1 MENEKDSV
9 VKNKGYIPSFKS
21 KIKNLIF
28 AFKRSF
34 EGHTRYTWVWII
46 FFFLILVISG
56 IVLYFQYQDE
66 TWLFDKV
73 IRHFVMPIIEL
84 GIFGMLIFIIFMGI
98 QGIVVPIP
106 SELVLLTSGLIW
118 GVVGGS
124 IIGIV
129 GSMVAGTITYYV
141 AVLGGR
147 PVIEKFL
154 GQENLE
160 IIDSYIK
167 KHGLWAIIFARA
179 FPFMAFDPI
188 SYASGFLKVKFR
200 DYTIATLIGSVIR
213 CVFYAWLGSTLV
225 TQEDISQWL
234 KDPAKYQQFIDQYS
248 SNFNSVL
255 FMLVLILGL
264 AFLVYQF
271 LLMPYLKKKSGILN
285 KES

>member
-1 MENEKDSV
+1 MENGKDLKIDNRGFQS
-9 VKNKGYIPSFKS
+9 SLFS
-21 KIKNLIF
+21 KIKKAIIT
-28 AFKRSF
+28 FKRSF
-34 EGHTRYTWVWII
+34 EGHNRFTWVWIVI
-46 FFFLILVISG
+46 FLLILVISG

-73 IRHFVMPIIEL
+73 LRHFVMPIIEL

-124 IIGIV
+124 IIGVI

-160 IIDSYIK
+160 LIDTYIK

-188 SYASGFLKVKFR
+188 SYASGFLKVRFR
-200 DYTIATLIGSVIR
+200 DYTIATLIGSAIR

-234 KDPAKYQQFIDQYS
+234 KDPAKYQQFINQYS

-255 FMLVLILGL
+255 FVLVIVLGL
-264 AFLVYQF
+264 AFLIYQF
-271 LLMPYLKKKSGILN
+271 ILMPYLKKKSGIVN
-285 KES
+285 K